1 MVLAQRV
8 RQVGRDFSHPPETL
22 QLPLRKLDRGPAVSA
37 VDALPPAAIA
47 VGVNDY
53 AVSKA
58 EVAVHAK
65 CTLQNSSNDITLSK
79 RLARRK

>member
-1 MVLAQRV
+1 
-8 RQVGRDFSHPPETL
+8 
-22 QLPLRKLDRGPAVSA
+22 
-37 VDALPPAAIA
+37 
-47 VGVNDY
+47 VNDY

-65 CTLQNSSNDITLSK
+65 CTLQDSSNDITLSK